1 MIAIYPL
8 QTFLNEAM
16 GNMKTHIVT
25 VFLFFQLFSANLH
38 AQVSSETTQVLLI
51 NSINQDMP
59 WQKSVEVGLRAE
71 LTRQAFD
78 FDLFVENMDV
88 GRFDEVQQK
97 KVMKL
102 YLQQKYQNR
111 KIDIIVTQ
119 SVSAAAL
126 LTEFYGFFPDVPK
139 IYLEPGANF
148 TVPESINTVTINAKL
163 DYKQAT
169 QDAVNLINPKEL
181 IVILDTTNDMG
192 RNFYQNLL
200 PVIGNDFPHLRIEK
214 WFDVPTETLIN
225 KINNAPSDA
234 IVLFTPIFRKYKG
247 KQLSPFQFVKLL
259 TSDNQAPIFSY
270 WHALLGSGIV
280 GGYLLSGET
289 IGNRIAESIIFF
301 KENKSLK
308 PIDDEKLS
316 AHYYD
321 WRQLKKFKIDPQR
334 LPQGSMLSYYEPT
347 YFEENKMLIY
357 SAIIIILTLSS
368 FLMFFLILNSK
379 RVQLLKELDSEK
391 LKLEFRV
398 EQRTKELLTAK
409 DEAEHLA
416 LVKSEFLA
424 NMSHEIRTPMN
435 GVIGLTNILLE
446 SELPLKQRQ
455 YLDKIK
461 YSSDQLLIVIN
472 DILDFSKIES
482 GNTNLEEF
490 PFSVNAVVDYIKTT
504 FENQAQDK
512 GIKFI
517 VNVASNVPPDLVG
530 DVVRI
535 NQVLLNLCSNAIKF
549 TSHGKVSVCIHAEQ
563 ILNDDES
570 ILIHFIVKDSGIGI
584 APQNVSHLFDAFT
597 QEDSSTTRNFGGTG
611 LGLTISRRLCKLMG
625 GDISVVSTQHLGSEF
640 TASVKVNKKIV
651 IADSFNS
658 IQTSIL
664 DSKNSANHPSLIG
677 LKVLVAEDNEI
688 NKLVITAMLEK
699 KGVVIHLVD
708 NGFECIQAHKSQQFD
723 LILMDIHMPIMDG
736 IEASKMIRNDSDK
749 TIANIPII
757 ALTANVMENDIA
769 YYLSVGMNAHVAKPT
784 KASELY
790 RIIEQCLKSNSDY
803 FDKTQ

>member
-1 MIAIYPL
+1 
-8 QTFLNEAM
+8 
-16 GNMKTHIVT
+16 
-25 VFLFFQLFSANLH
+25 
-38 AQVSSETTQVLLI
+38 
-51 NSINQDMP
+51 MP

-200 PVIGNDFPHLRIEK
+200 PVISNDFPHLRIEK

-368 FLMFFLILNSK
+368 FLMFF
-379 RVQLLKELDSEK
+379 
-391 LKLEFRV
+391 
-398 EQRTKELLTAK
+398 
-409 DEAEHLA
+409 
-416 LVKSEFLA
+416 
-424 NMSHEIRTPMN
+424 
-435 GVIGLTNILLE
+435 
-446 SELPLKQRQ
+446 
-455 YLDKIK
+455 
-461 YSSDQLLIVIN
+461 
-472 DILDFSKIES
+472 
-482 GNTNLEEF
+482 
-490 PFSVNAVVDYIKTT
+490 
-504 FENQAQDK
+504 
-512 GIKFI
+512 
-517 VNVASNVPPDLVG
+517 
-530 DVVRI
+530 
-535 NQVLLNLCSNAIKF
+535 
-549 TSHGKVSVCIHAEQ
+549 
-563 ILNDDES
+563 
-570 ILIHFIVKDSGIGI
+570 
-584 APQNVSHLFDAFT
+584 
-597 QEDSSTTRNFGGTG
+597 
-611 LGLTISRRLCKLMG
+611 
-625 GDISVVSTQHLGSEF
+625 
-640 TASVKVNKKIV
+640 
-651 IADSFNS
+651 
-658 IQTSIL
+658 
-664 DSKNSANHPSLIG
+664 
-677 LKVLVAEDNEI
+677 
-688 NKLVITAMLEK
+688 
-699 KGVVIHLVD
+699 
-708 NGFECIQAHKSQQFD
+708 
-723 LILMDIHMPIMDG
+723 
-736 IEASKMIRNDSDK
+736 
-749 TIANIPII
+749 
-757 ALTANVMENDIA
+757 
-769 YYLSVGMNAHVAKPT
+769 
-784 KASELY
+784 
-790 RIIEQCLKSNSDY
+790 
-803 FDKTQ
+803 